1 MKALPFEMKDDAV
14 YFVPLG
20 GCGNFGANMALY
32 GHRDQWIM
40 VDCGMGFADETM
52 PGVDILLPDPAFAAS
67 LGSKLL
73 GLVITHAHEDHIG
86 SIEELWLRF
95 KAPIYATPF
104 SAERVKQSV
113 GEKTWGREV
122 PIHVVAAGGN
132 LSLGPFSIDFIDVA
146 HSIPE
151 AQALAISVEKVG
163 TVVHTGDW
171 KLDPNPVV
179 GKCTDEKRLRALGER
194 GVLAVM
200 GDSTNA
206 MVPGHSGSE
215 ATVAASLTE
224 LFGEFKNRAIVISCF
239 STNVAR
245 IHSVYEAAKAFGR
258 QVCLVGRSLWNIDD
272 AARKSGYLKD
282 IPPFMDDDEA
292 DFLPINQIIYICTG
306 SQGEPRAALSRIS
319 SDDHPAMELRENDVV
334 IFSSRAIP
342 GNERAI
348 DRIKNRLYAKGV
360 HVVTDHDAPI
370 HVSGHPYRDEL
381 KAMYSWLKPRYVVP
395 VHGEQMQ
402 MEKHAQLAQEC
413 GAVKTHIPANGQ
425 VIEIAQDR
433 LHVVGSVPH
442 GVLALEGNR
451 IVAVDHE
458 AILTR
463 KRMMWN
469 GSAVITAVV
478 NNKGILVSPPKITA
492 LGLLDES
499 SPADQAIITV
509 LEDEIN
515 TRVANS
521 EKALRADDSALSELI
536 RVTARR
542 FFQEHFD
549 RKPQTRVHL
558 VRI

>member
-1 MKALPFEMKDDAV
+1 MKSRPFEMKEDAV

-32 GHRDQWIM
+32 GYRDQWIM

-52 PGVDILLPDPAFAAS
+52 PGVDILLPDPAFAAT
-67 LGSKLL
+67 LGHKLL

-86 SIEELWLRF
+86 AIEDLWLRF
-95 KAPIYATPF
+95 KAPVYATPF

-113 GEKTWGREV
+113 GEKSWGREV
-122 PIHVVAAGGN
+122 PVNIVAAGGAMQ
-132 LSLGPFSIDFIDVA
+132 LGPFTIDFVDVA

-151 AQALAISVEKVG
+151 AQALAITVSGVG

-171 KLDPNPVV
+171 KLDPEPVI
-179 GKCTDEKRLRALGER
+179 GKRTDELRLQKLGTQ

-224 LFGEFKNRAIVISCF
+224 VFGEFEGRAIVISCF

-245 IHSVYEAAKAFGR
+245 IHSVYEAAKACGR
-258 QVCLVGRSLWNIDD
+258 QVCLVGRSLWKIDD
-272 AARKSGYLKD
+272 AARRSGYLKD
-282 IPPFMDDDEA
+282 IPPFMNDEEA
-292 DFLPINQIIYICTG
+292 DFLPIDQVVYICTG
-306 SQGEPRAALSRIS
+306 SQGEPRAALSRIAA
-319 SDDHPAMELRENDVV
+319 DDHPAMELRENDVV

-360 HVVTDHDAPI
+360 HIVTDHDAPI

-381 KAMYSWLKPRYVVP
+381 KTMYGWLKPRYVLP

-402 MEKHAQLAQEC
+402 MEKHAQLALEC
-413 GAVKTHIPANGQ
+413 GAQKTHIPANGQ
-425 VIEIAQDR
+425 VVEIAQDR
-433 LHVVGSVPH
+433 LQVVGSVPH

-451 IVAVDHE
+451 LVPVDHE

-478 NNKGILVSPPKITA
+478 NNKGMMAAAPKITA
-492 LGLLDES
+492 LGLLDEN
-499 SPADQAIITV
+499 SPADQAIIAV
-509 LEDEIN
+509 LEDEIT

-521 EKALRADDSALSELI
+521 EKAIRADDNALSELI
-536 RVTARR
+536 RITARR

>member
-1 MKALPFEMKDDAV
+1 MTALPFVMKDDAV

-32 GHRDQWIM
+32 GHRGQWIM

-67 LGSKLL
+67 LGDKLL

-86 SIEELWLRF
+86 AIDSLWLRF

-104 SAERVKQSV
+104 SAARVNQSV
-113 GEKTWGREV
+113 GEKSWGRDV
-122 PIHVVAAGGN
+122 PIHVVPAGGK
-132 LSLGPFSIDFIDVA
+132 LSLGPFELDFIDVS

-151 AQALAISVEKVG
+151 AQALALTVKGVG
-163 TVVHTGDW
+163 TLLHTGDW
-171 KLDPNPVV
+171 KLDANPVV
-179 GKCTDEKRLRALGER
+179 GKSTDEARLRALGSQ

-215 ATVAASLTE
+215 ADVAAGLTE
-224 LFGEFKNRAIVISCF
+224 LFGEFENRAIVLSCF

-245 IHSVYEAAKAFGR
+245 IHSVYKAAQACGR
-258 QVCLVGRSLWNIDD
+258 QVCLVGRSLWKIDD
-272 AARKSGYLKD
+272 AARRTGYLKD
-282 IPPFMDDDEA
+282 IPPFMDDEEA
-292 DFLPINQIIYICTG
+292 DFLPINQLVYICTG

-319 SDDHPAMELRENDVV
+319 ADDHPAMEVRENDVV

-360 HVVTDHDAPI
+360 HIVTDHDAPI

-381 KAMYSWLKPRYVVP
+381 KTMYGWVKPKFVIP

-413 GAVKTHIPANGQ
+413 GAVKTHVPANGQ
-425 VIEIAQDR
+425 VIEIAADR
-433 LHVVGSVPH
+433 LQVVGNVPH
-442 GVLALEGNR
+442 GVLAIEGNR

-463 KRMMWN
+463 KRIMWN
-469 GSAVITAVV
+469 GSAVVTAVV
-478 NNKGILVSPPKITA
+478 NNKGLLAAPPQITA
-492 LGLLDES
+492 LGLLDDA
-499 SPADQAIITV
+499 SPADQAVIGV
-509 LEDEIN
+509 LADEIV
-515 TRVANS
+515 TKVANS
-521 EKALRADDSALSELI
+521 EKATRKDDTALAELI
-536 RVTARR
+536 RVTTRR
-542 FFQEHFD
+542 FFLEHFD